1 MKKIF
6 ILAIILLSG
15 TATASAQEF
24 LTINPDVRTAGM
36 ANASVA
42 TTGGAYSVFQNAA
55 SSLFSHNLFEVG
67 FSYSPWMRDV
77 KKGYDLMAFGGFYS
91 FNHKHSIS
99 FGTRFY
105 REPKL
110 SPDDEDYPFIP
121 KDENNNPIV
130 GIEAFRPLSV
140 SADLAYSYR
149 IGRLTP
155 SSAVPMW
162 WPSALPPPPAASS
175 RSRFSRLEKLFPA
188 RA

>member
-110 SPDDEDYPFIP
+110 SPDDEDYPSFP
-121 KDENNNPIV
+121 KTRIITQSSASKRS
-130 GIEAFRPLSV
+130 GRSAFRRIWPTAIG
-140 SADLAYSYR
+140 SAAIWVCR
-149 IGRLTP
+149 
-155 SSAVPMW
+155 
-162 WPSALPPPPAASS
+162 
-175 RSRFSRLEKLFPA
+175 
-188 RA
+188 

>member
-121 KDENNNPIV
+121 KDENRHRSVPAAQRF
-130 GIEAFRPLSV
+130 GGSGLQLSDRPLSGSV
-140 SADLAYSYR
+140 GDGPLHPLLVRRTVHEQRPRVRCRGIRADS
-149 IGRLTP
+149 
-155 SSAVPMW
+155 V
-162 WPSALPPPPAASS
+162 
-175 RSRFSRLEKLFPA
+175 
-188 RA
+188 

>member
-1 MKKIF
+1 
-6 ILAIILLSG
+6 
-15 TATASAQEF
+15 
-24 LTINPDVRTAGM
+24 M

-121 KDENNNPIV
+121 KDENNNPTSASKRS
-130 GIEAFRPLSV
+130 GRSAFRRIWPTAIG
-140 SADLAYSYR
+140 SAAIWVCR
-149 IGRLTP
+149 
-155 SSAVPMW
+155 
-162 WPSALPPPPAASS
+162 
-175 RSRFSRLEKLFPA
+175 
-188 RA
+188 